1 MMDRI
6 IRFFCVLAFFLF
18 SFSGW
23 GDSAVQLKAVP
34 STVRIFSTGSVEG
47 TDTAEIFCA
56 KNETESFQV
65 AIMAKDSPLR
75 RVHAS
80 LDPLQNE
87 KNEEIPREGIGLY
100 RVIEVPVRNSA
111 PRTTEP
117 PGLYPDPLVP
127 FVNPYS
133 GEELK
138 GPQWN
143 EESGTAI
150 RFGANDFDL
159 WPNRIETVWVDISV
173 PESVKPGLYEGEFR
187 IKTREGIE
195 ARIPVRLTVWDFSL
209 PQGPT
214 LENHFGGFSYLAG
227 YYGIQ
232 RNSDRYRLLE
242 DRYIAMMAHHR
253 INPPVPSR
261 LFPKPL
267 EDGSIQVD
275 ENTARTLADFI
286 ETYHVT
292 NIEIPHAPYSD
303 SLGKDRDKAIRF
315 YRSWYAFLESRGW
328 EKRAYHYMLD
338 EPNTAEAY
346 ERVRQLGALVKE
358 AEPRIRRLVVEQP
371 YLQNPDWGSL
381 DDAIDIW
388 CPLFSFIH
396 ELSVQKMIAAGDAV
410 WSYSALVQS
419 APGYHPDYESVKNDN
434 PPYWQ
439 IDFPILSYRI
449 APWLNYRYGVTGL
462 LYWSTVYWQSPK
474 RNPWDDPGF
483 RVCFNGDGFLFYPG
497 EDAGIEGPIASIRL
511 KNLRDGMEDYEY
523 FVLLSQRG
531 GEETANDIVRQ
542 SVPTWGSWDSDP
554 MRILERRKQL
564 AAEILKRKP

>member
-1 MMDRI
+1 MTDRI
-6 IRFFCVLAFFLF
+6 FRFFSMGTFFLF
-18 SFSGW
+18 TFSGW
-23 GDSAVQLKAVP
+23 GDSAIQPKAVP
-34 STVRIFSTGSVEG
+34 GTFRVFSTGTVEG
-47 TDTAEIFCA
+47 SDTVEIFCA

-65 AIMAKDSPLR
+65 AITAKDSPLR

-80 LDPLQNE
+80 LDSLKNE
-87 KNEEIPREGIGLY
+87 KNEVIPKEGIVLY
-100 RVIEVPVRNSA
+100 RVIDVPVRNSA
-111 PRTTEP
+111 PRATEP

-127 FVNPYS
+127 FVDPYS

-138 GPQWN
+138 GPRWS

-150 RFGANDFDL
+150 RFGGNDFDL

-173 PESVKPGLYEGEFR
+173 PESVKAGLYQGELR
-187 IKTREGIE
+187 ITTREGNE

-209 PQGPT
+209 PHGPT

-242 DRYIAMMAHHR
+242 DRYIAMMAQHR
-253 INPPVPSR
+253 INPPIPSR
-261 LFPKPL
+261 LLPKPL
-267 EDGSIQVD
+267 EDGSIQAD
-275 ENTARTLADFI
+275 ENTARALADFI

-292 NIEIPHAPYSD
+292 NIEIPHAPFSD
-303 SLGKDRDKAIRF
+303 SLGKDREKAIRF

-338 EPNTAEAY
+338 EPNTPEAY
-346 ERVRQLGALVKE
+346 EQVRQLGALVKE

-396 ELSVQKMIAAGDAV
+396 RPSVQKMIAAGDAV

-483 RVCFNGDGFLFYPG
+483 RVRFNGDGFLFYPG

-511 KNLRDGMEDYEY
+511 KSLRDGMEDYEY

-531 GEETANDIVRQ
+531 GEETARDIVRQ
-542 SVPTWGSWDSDP
+542 CVPTWGSWDSDP

-564 AAEILKRKP
+564 AAEILKRKS